1 MIQGAQMLT
10 SPYGREKP
18 IPALQIENARLSLD
32 TSFPA
37 LPQNGPRFLARI
49 ADLKESRSGGG

>member
-1 MIQGAQMLT
+1 MLT